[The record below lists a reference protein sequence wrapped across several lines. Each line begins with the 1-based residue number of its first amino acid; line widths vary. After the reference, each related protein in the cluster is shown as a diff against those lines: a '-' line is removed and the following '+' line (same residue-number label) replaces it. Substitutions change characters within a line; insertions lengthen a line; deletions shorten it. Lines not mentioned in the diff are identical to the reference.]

1 MSEAIAAIDA
11 ELARTAD
18 ARLAELVELLR
29 IPSISALSAHRDDVR
44 NGATWLAEH
53 LTLAGLEHVE
63 VSETPGHPVVYAND
77 NFAHWRA
84 DFRELVAMAAASGS
98 TGQAVS
104 ALLQPCPQDYFVLK
118 PKHSAF
124 LATALPVLLGKLR
137 VDTLFLTGM
146 TADSCILATALDG
159 NAREYRVRV
168 VRDAVAALPQR
179 KRQALSLIASSRAGS
194 VVSSRQV
201 LREGS

>member
-1 MSEAIAAIDA
+1 M
-11 ELARTAD
+11 ARTDRPA
-18 ARLAELVELLR
+18 LLVIDMISAFDFPEAPALRAELLR
-29 IPSISALSAHRDDVR
+29 AARRIRALRARFH
-44 NGATWLAEH
+44 AL
-53 LTLAGLEHVE
+53 
-63 VSETPGHPVVYAND
+63 GHPVVYAND

>member
-1 MSEAIAAIDA
+1 M
-11 ELARTAD
+11 ARTDRPA
-18 ARLAELVELLR
+18 LLVIDMISAFDFPEAPALHAELLR
-29 IPSISALSAHRDDVR
+29 AARRIRALRARFH
-44 NGATWLAEH
+44 AL
-53 LTLAGLEHVE
+53 
-63 VSETPGHPVVYAND
+63 GHPVVYAND

-124 LATALPVLLGKLR
+124 LATALP
-137 VDTLFLTGM
+137 
-146 TADSCILATALDG
+146 
-159 NAREYRVRV
+159 
-168 VRDAVAALPQR
+168 QR